1 MFESLVEQ
9 PADALLALIG
19 LYKNDPR
26 ADKLDLGVGVYR
38 DETGAT
44 PIMQAVKAAE
54 KHLLET
60 RTTKAYLGPDGD
72 PVYTELLKPI
82 VFGSNPGPRLVGIQ
96 SPGGTGALR
105 LAADLIVA
113 SKPDAKLLYGQPTW
127 VNHLQ
132 IAQATR
138 LASVPHPF
146 FDINTQSINF
156 GNLIAAIEGA
166 RAGDVVLLHGCCHN
180 PTGTDLNDGQW
191 AEIATLLA
199 RTGVIPLI
207 DLAYQGLGRGFE
219 ADAAGTR
226 KVVGAVEEAI
236 VAYSVDKNFG
246 LYRERVGALYVKTR
260 DEKTAGK
267 VLSNLTSLT
276 RVNWSMPP
284 DHGAAIVRTILESP
298 ELTAVWRA
306 EIDRMGDRVR
316 AVRAGLA
323 AAEPALAYMAEQH
336 GMFSMLKL
344 TADQIGRL
352 RADHGVYMAGS
363 GRINVAGLQVADIPA
378 FVRKLRAVGFGNA
391 A

>member
-166 RAGDVVLLHGCCHN
+166 GF
-180 PTGTDLNDGQW
+180 PT
-191 AEIATLLA
+191 
-199 RTGVIPLI
+199 
-207 DLAYQGLGRGFE
+207 
-219 ADAAGTR
+219 
-226 KVVGAVEEAI
+226 K
-236 VAYSVDKNFG
+236 
-246 LYRERVGALYVKTR
+246 
-260 DEKTAGK
+260 
-267 VLSNLTSLT
+267 
-276 RVNWSMPP
+276 
-284 DHGAAIVRTILESP
+284 
-298 ELTAVWRA
+298 
-306 EIDRMGDRVR
+306 
-316 AVRAGLA
+316 
-323 AAEPALAYMAEQH
+323 
-336 GMFSMLKL
+336 
-344 TADQIGRL
+344 
-352 RADHGVYMAGS
+352 
-363 GRINVAGLQVADIPA
+363 
-378 FVRKLRAVGFGNA
+378 
-391 A
+391 

>member
-1 MFESLVEQ
+1 MFETLVEQ

-44 PIMQAVKAAE
+44 PIMEAVKRAE
-54 KHLLET
+54 RILLET

-82 VFGSNPGPRLVGIQ
+82 VFGPKPSSRIVGIQ

-113 SKPDAKLLYGQPTW
+113 ARADTKMHFGQPTW

-138 LASVPHPF
+138 LTTVPHPF
-146 FDINTQSINF
+146 YDINSQSIDF
-156 GNLIAAIEGA
+156 GSLCRAIEGA
-166 RAGDVVLLHGCCHN
+166 RRGDVVLLHGCCHN
-180 PTGTDLNDGQW
+180 PTGTDLNDAQW
-191 AEIATLLA
+191 QEIAALLGK
-199 RTGVIPLI
+199 TGVIPLI

-219 ADAAGTR
+219 EDAAGAR
-226 KVVGAVEEAI
+226 LVVDSVDEAI

-246 LYRERVGALYVKTR
+246 LYRERVGALYVKVADEALKTR
-260 DEKTAGK
+260 

-276 RVNWSMPP
+276 RVTWSMPP
-284 DHGAAIVRTILESP
+284 DHGAAIVRTILEDA

-316 AVRAGLA
+316 SVRAGLA

-344 TADQIGRL
+344 TPDQIGRL

-363 GRINVAGLQVADIPA
+363 GRINVAGLQLADIPA
-378 FVRKLRAVGFGNA
+378 FVRAVRAVGFGA
-391 A
+391 